1 MQAPE
6 IRFGWGFLIF
16 YPCMFLGYAILN
28 IKNIKFILS
37 RTSLLISFSLLFALS
52 INKNYKN
59 LTFDNLF
66 NQYKHQHNYKNIK
79 SIGTFNGYEIFVSED
94 WKCSDFEKICVNSP
108 KKNYNITEKFGY
120 TFFNN

>member
-59 LTFDNLF
+59 LTLIT
-66 NQYKHQHNYKNIK
+66 YLININTNT
-79 SIGTFNGYEIFVSED
+79 II
-94 WKCSDFEKICVNSP
+94 KI
-108 KKNYNITEKFGY
+108 
-120 TFFNN
+120 